1 MSQRD
6 LNRAI
11 SEATGED
18 IATIA
23 GMGFVELTP
32 FPIEREPLTMDW
44 DEHDLDHNVAVI
56 PQRRRHRRMAAA

>member
-6 LNRAI
+6 LNRQI
-11 SEATGED
+11 SQATGED

-32 FPIEREPLTMDW
+32 FLIERVPLVGDW
-44 DEHDLDHNVAVI
+44 DEHDLEHNVAVI
-56 PQRRRHRRMAAA
+56 PQRRRRMTAA

>member
-11 SEATGED
+11 SKATGESID
-18 IATIA
+18 MIA

-32 FPIEREPLTMDW
+32 IPFEREPLIVDW
-44 DEHDLDHNVAVI
+44 DEPDLEHNVAVI
-56 PQRRRHRRMAAA
+56 PQRRRRMTAA

>member
-6 LNRAI
+6 LNRQI
-11 SEATGED
+11 SQATGED

-23 GMGFVELTP
+23 GMGFIELTP

-56 PQRRRHRRMAAA
+56 PQRRRRRMQAA

>member
-11 SEATGED
+11 ARATGED
-18 IATIA
+18 ISTIT

-44 DEHDLDHNVAVI
+44 DEHDLDNNVSVI
-56 PQRRRHRRMAAA
+56 PQRRRQHAA